1 MTVIHYSL
9 PQDLVK
15 DTSQDV
21 ANLRELKIN
30 DIHNNMKNDIKCVTI
45 QSMLAKSNP
54 APDLILKE
62 KSNRATSPP
71 LSPSLAIG
79 IVEFG
84 S

>member
-21 ANLRELKIN
+21 ANLQELKIN
-30 DIHNNMKNDIKCVTI
+30 DIHNNINDIKCVTI